1 MTIPVPNKIDQIDGI
16 EAINVFLSVG
26 SGHYCSCA
34 EWGISRLFILNL
46 QLIEG
51 MKEFESHT
59 MPNGIRILHKQV
71 TSTKIAH
78 CGFMLDIGSRDEHL
92 ENQGIAHFWEHMA
105 FKGTTKRKAFHI
117 LNRIDSVGGELN
129 AYTTKEKIAFY
140 ASTLDSYFEKAF
152 ELLTDITFDSIFPEK
167 QIEKERNV
175 ILEEMSMY
183 YDAPEDA
190 IQDEFDNVIF
200 ANHPLGMNILGTQD
214 SVRSFTRNDFTQFI
228 KDHINTEKLVF
239 CSVGNIPFKKVVK
252 LAEKY
257 LEDIPSYNAKKARVP
272 FEIYKPNSQ
281 VIKRS
286 ITQSHCAIGRDAYSI
301 NSEKR
306 LPFFMLTNIL
316 GGPGMNSR
324 LNLALREKYGFVY
337 SVDAVYQSYT
347 DTGLFGVFFGTEPKQ
362 LSRSISLVKKE
373 LKKLREI
380 PLGTVQLHTA
390 KEQLMGQLAMA
401 EENNTSFMLMMSK
414 SILDLN
420 RIDTLDEIF
429 TQIRNVSAKD
439 LQDLANE
446 MFHEDQLSTLTFVP
460 N

>member
-1 MTIPVPNKIDQIDGI
+1 
-16 EAINVFLSVG
+16 
-26 SGHYCSCA
+26 
-34 EWGISRLFILNL
+34 
-46 QLIEG
+46 
-51 MKEFESHT
+51 MKEFDMHT

-71 TSTKIAH
+71 TYTKIAH
-78 CGFMLDIGSRDEHL
+78 CGFMLDIGSRDEHKD
-92 ENQGIAHFWEHMA
+92 NQGIAHFWEHMA

-140 ASTLDSYFEKAF
+140 ASTLDTYFEKAF

-183 YDAPEDA
+183 YDAPDDA
-190 IQDEFDNVIF
+190 IQDEFDNVVF
-200 ANHPLGMNILGTQD
+200 ANHPLGMNILGTQE
-214 SVRSFTRNDFTQFI
+214 SVRSFKRKDFKNFI

-239 CSVGNIPFKKVVK
+239 CSVGNMPFKKVVK

-257 LEDIPSYNAKKARVP
+257 LSNIPAYTANKPRLP
-272 FEIYKPNSQ
+272 FTDYSANSLE
-281 VIKRS
+281 IKRS
-286 ITQSHCAIGRDAYSI
+286 ITQSHCAIGRDAYPI
-301 NSEKR
+301 TSEKR
-306 LPFFMLTNIL
+306 LPFFMLSNIL

-337 SVDAVYQSYT
+337 SIDAVYQSYS

-362 LSRSISLVKKE
+362 LNRSISLVKKE
-373 LKKLREI
+373 LKKLRET
-380 PLGTVQLHTA
+380 PLGSVQLHTA

-401 EENNTSFMLMMSK
+401 EENYTSLMLMMGK

-420 RIDTLDEIF
+420 KIDSLDEIF
-429 TQIRNVSAKD
+429 KTIKGVTAKE
-439 LQDLANE
+439 LQEIANE
-446 MFHEDQLSTLTFVP
+446 IFQDKDLSTLTFVP